1 MSRKKIYVLD
11 TSALLTNADCIYSYG
26 NNDLVI
32 PFKVLEEIDKHKK
45 RQDGVGIQSRKT
57 IRILDELRDKSSL
70 FNGVRIR
77 RGHGLL
83 HAWGTEDLRHSG
95 LPKDLD
101 PSIPDHLIIATALS
115 VKNKHPSRKVIM
127 VSRDINM
134 RVICD
139 ALGLETEDYINNQ
152 VVKDSE
158 SIYTG
163 FVSHLVDDRVIERFY
178 EKEDIYLEVEE
189 ACLLYTSPSPRD

>member
-1 MSRKKIYVLD
+1 MSRKKIYVID

-45 RQDGVGIQSRKT
+45 RQDGVGVQSRKT
-57 IRILDELRDKSSL
+57 IRIFDELRSKGSL

-77 RGHGLL
+77 KGHGILYAGGMEIL
-83 HAWGTEDLRHSG
+83 QDSG
-95 LPKDLD
+95 LPRELD
-101 PSIPDHLIIATALS
+101 PTIPDHIIIATALS
-115 VKNKHPSRKVIM
+115 VKNQHPDRKVIM

-139 ALGLETEDYINNQ
+139 SVGLQTEDYINHQ
-152 VVKDSE
+152 VVEDSD

-163 FVSHLVDDRVIERFY
+163 FTSH
-178 EKEDIYLEVEE
+178 
-189 ACLLYTSPSPRD
+189 